1 MQIIDNINHIVKNDL
16 QESIRTGSKLS
27 IAAACFSIYAYQE
40 LKKQLESIDE
50 LRFIFTSPTF
60 VTEKTPKAQREFYIP
75 RISRERS
82 LYGTEFE
89 VKLRNELTQKA
100 VAKECAD
107 WIRRKAIFK
116 SNVTQEQMM
125 GFMTVDESTYMPING
140 FTTVDLGCERGNNA
154 YYPVQKTE
162 SYENAN
168 YFLKL
173 FEQLWNDKNR
183 LQEVTDVVIENISA
197 AYRENAPEYIYF
209 VALYNIFNEFLDDIS
224 EDELP
229 NEATGFKESKIWGML
244 YNFQR
249 DAVLAIISKLEKFN
263 GCILADSVGLGK
275 TFTALAVIKYYENRN
290 KSVLVLCPKKLSENW
305 NTYKGNYINNP
316 IAADRLRYDVLYH
329 TDLSREHGQS
339 NGIDLDRLNWG
350 NYDLV
355 VIDESHNFRNGG
367 EVSGEDAKENRYLK
381 LLNKIVNEFER
392 KLRKLLYLASSL
404 HGDENSQ
411 KVIVGLEEQ
420 ELGNIFETLFS
431 DAAFVKKAKETINK
445 TLSWQ
450 FTRAELLD
458 AINKLDENRLW
469 TLLLGDDCVETL
481 CSSFSEIRNYRN
493 DVMHAH
499 NIDYE
504 QFNKAHKLFKK
515 VNTELDSA
523 IGKLIGAK
531 ETNTEVTSTDF
542 NNTLSSALAAL
553 HSPIDTSG
561 LLVVSEALKSITS
574 NQPIISPEVSKTLS
588 QIGRFATGECT
599 LKPEVIAAIANLGK
613 IAALQ
618 SEIAPATRAMSEI
631 AKQLASYK
639 IDIPPAVT
647 ELQQRLSEIDFSML
661 PNSNNTQQEDEE
673 KNPNEPHEI

>member
-1 MQIIDNINHIVKNDL
+1 MKN
-16 QESIRTGSKLS
+16 SKMKNAVLS
-27 IAAACFSIYAYQE
+27 IAMLLGAVTCLSGCQNNNSTSTSKPSTSISTGTSTSKPSTSTPTSTKVDVASISAELANNDKYICSSYIFLARAISALNQMNTSIEYYQKAI
-40 LKKQLESIDE
+40 LLA
-50 LRFIFTSPTF
+50 
-60 VTEKTPKAQREFYIP
+60 EKIKDNYLCSGAM
-75 RISRERS
+75 
-82 LYGTEFE
+82 
-89 VKLRNELTQKA
+89 NELAGIYTNIKDYQSALKYAQKA
-100 VAKECAD
+100 LQINETD
-107 WIRRKAIFK
+107 EIESLGQNFLGLGEIYYYLAIPD
-116 SNVTQEQMM
+116 S
-125 GFMTVDESTYMPING
+125 
-140 FTTVDLGCERGNNA
+140 A
-154 YYPVQKTE
+154 YY
-162 SYENAN
+162 
-168 YFLKL
+168 YFNK
-173 FEQLWNDKNR
+173 
-183 LQEVTDVVIENISA
+183 
-197 AYRENAPEYIYF
+197 
-209 VALYNIFNEFLDDIS
+209 ALY
-224 EDELP
+224 P
-229 NEATGFKESKIWGML
+229 
-244 YNFQR
+244 
-249 DAVLAIISKLEKFN
+249 
-263 GCILADSVGLGK
+263 
-275 TFTALAVIKYYENRN
+275 
-290 KSVLVLCPKKLSENW
+290 
-305 NTYKGNYINNP
+305 
-316 IAADRLRYDVLYH
+316 
-329 TDLSREHGQS
+329 
-339 NGIDLDRLNWG
+339 
-350 NYDLV
+350 
-355 VIDESHNFRNGG
+355 
-367 EVSGEDAKENRYLK
+367 
-381 LLNKIVNEFER
+381 IVNEFER